1 MSGVATL
8 AFGELRGERIV
19 VPFTTKD
26 REDEHSCFS
35 DTTHLDHLND
45 MIGIRN
51 VWEGRYRSGSG
62 AHDYRGPG
70 LRDLASSMDPR
81 IASEVEAAIEACIES
96 LSDSRLDPFETAIR
110 GEDSAPGREAIQ
122 LAINRLSEFTR
133 PFLLLAARMD
143 VRINSSLRK

>member
-62 AHDYRGPG
+62 AHDYAGPG
-70 LRDLASSMDPR
+70 LRDLAAAAEPR
-81 IASEVEAAIEACIES
+81 IAGDVEASIDACIEA
-96 LSDSRLDPFETAIR
+96 LSDPRLDPFESAIR

-122 LAINRLSEFTR
+122 RAINRLNEFTR
-133 PFLLLAARMD
+133 SFLLLAARMN